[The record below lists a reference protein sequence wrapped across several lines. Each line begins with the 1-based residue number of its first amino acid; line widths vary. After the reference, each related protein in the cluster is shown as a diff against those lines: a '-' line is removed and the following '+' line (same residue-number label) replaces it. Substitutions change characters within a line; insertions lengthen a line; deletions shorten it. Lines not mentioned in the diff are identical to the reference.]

1 MLIEHWAYANRWRG
15 VSPAAKGLWA
25 LAGLAAAQGAATPG
39 RALGCAAALAAVC
52 LLGAG
57 VPWRAY
63 LRAAWA
69 PLGFLALSAASMAVS
84 LGWGGHALP
93 TLPTLQWPPEA
104 LALAAHT
111 SARALAS
118 LAALLGLVL
127 TTPLPDLMALLR
139 RLRVPD
145 LLLELMVLC
154 HRLLFVALALF
165 HEASRAQRARLGYA
179 SRAQAV
185 RSIALLLGHQAV
197 QLWQRAR
204 VLQASAEARCGGAGL
219 RFLPPVYPHARR
231 DVGLAALASLGLLV
245 GTWGVAWT

>member
-1 MLIEHWAYANRWRG
+1 VLIEHWAYANRWRG

-39 RALGCAAALAAVC
+39 RALGSTAALVAVC

-69 PLGFLALSAASMAVS
+69 PLGFLALSATSMAVS
-84 LGWGGHALP
+84 LGWAGQGLP
-93 TLPTLQWPPEA
+93 SFQITPEA
-104 LALAAHT
+104 QALAGHT

-231 DVGLAALASLGLLV
+231 DVGLAALASLGLLWC
-245 GTWGVAWT
+245 TWGLA

>member
-39 RALGCAAALAAVC
+39 RALGCTAALVTAC

-57 VPWRAY
+57 VSWRAY

-69 PLGFLALSAASMAVS
+69 PLGFLGLSAASMAVS
-84 LGWGGHALP
+84 LGWNGPGLPALQLAP
-93 TLPTLQWPPEA
+93 DA
-104 LALAAHT
+104 LALSART

-118 LAALLGLVL
+118 LAALLGLAL

-139 RLRVPD
+139 RLRVPA

-219 RFLPPVYPHARR
+219 RFLPPAYPRARR
-231 DVGLAALASLGLLV
+231 DVGLAAFASLGLLLV
-245 GTWGVAWT
+245 TWGLP

>member
-1 MLIEHWAYANRWRG
+1 MLIETWAYANRWRG
-15 VSPAAKGLWA
+15 VSPAAKGGWA
-25 LAGLAAAQGAATPG
+25 LAGLLAAQGAVTPG
-39 RALGCAAALAAVC
+39 RALGCAVILAGVC
-52 LLGAG
+52 VLGAG
-57 VPWRAY
+57 VPWRAG
-63 LRAAWA
+63 LRVALA

-84 LGWGGHALP
+84 LGWGGHGLP
-93 TLPTLQWPPEA
+93 TWQLPPEGLDQA
-104 LALAAHT
+104 LRT

-127 TTPLPDLMALLR
+127 TTPLPDLLALLR
-139 RLRVPD
+139 RGRVPE

-165 HEASRAQRARLGYA
+165 NEASRAQRARLGYA

-219 RFLPPVYPHARR
+219 RFLAPTHRHARR
-231 DVGLAALASLGLLV
+231 DVALAALASLGLLAFA
-245 GTWGVAWT
+245 WGLV

>member
-1 MLIEHWAYANRWRG
+1 MLIERWAYANRWRG

-39 RALGCAAALAAVC
+39 RALGCAAALVAVC

-84 LGWGGHALP
+84 LGWGSHALP
-93 TLPTLQWPPEA
+93 TLQLPPEA
-104 LALAAHT
+104 LALAART

-204 VLQASAEARCGGAGL
+204 VLQASAEARCGGAEL

-231 DVGLAALASLGLLV
+231 DVGLAALASLGLLAC
-245 GTWGVAWT
+245 TWGMAWA